1 MRRKLSTHW
10 ATAAAFAALSGFSGL
25 MQAPALAHDGPTPAP
40 SRFGAGDQIGA
51 ANYLSPE
58 LALQASRLVRSGKTY
73 SLAIPTTPDTP
84 ALAPRS
90 FRMTVV
96 QPGQVGGATLGPSK
110 SSYNDDILAAW
121 VAVGT
126 QIDGLGHVGI
136 DNVYYNGNKAS
147 DFVTATGLTRLGIE
161 GIPPFVTRGVVLDMA
176 GYFGSERLK
185 EGQAFNRADMQAAA
199 RRQGVQLR
207 RGDVVL
213 LHTGWL
219 GLIGQ
224 DNARFLAGEPGLGLD
239 GARYLT
245 ELGVVAVGADN
256 WAVEVLPNEKGNEAF
271 DIHQHLLA
279 RSGTYILE
287 YVRTDELVRD
297 QAWEFMFVLGTPRY
311 AGGVQAV
318 VNPVAIR

>member
-1 MRRKLSTHW
+1 MPRPLSISW
-10 ATAAAFAALSGFSGL
+10 AAAAAFAALSSL
-25 MQAPALAHDGPTPAP
+25 ALAHDGPTPAP

-51 ANYLSPE
+51 ANYLTPG

-185 EGQAFNRADMQAAA
+185 EGHAFQRADL
-199 RRQGVQLR
+199 QGADFSNCDLR
-207 RGDVVL
+207 KADF
-213 LHTGWL
+213 TGANL
-219 GLIGQ
+219 AGTRFGGIKDKSTLKGLISSK
-224 DNARFLAGEPGLGLD
+224 NL
-239 GARYLT
+239 
-245 ELGVVAVGADN
+245 
-256 WAVEVLPNEKGNEAF
+256 EAAIF
-271 DIHQHLLA
+271 D
-279 RSGTYILE
+279 
-287 YVRTDELVRD
+287 
-297 QAWEFMFVLGTPRY
+297 
-311 AGGVQAV
+311 
-318 VNPVAIR
+318 